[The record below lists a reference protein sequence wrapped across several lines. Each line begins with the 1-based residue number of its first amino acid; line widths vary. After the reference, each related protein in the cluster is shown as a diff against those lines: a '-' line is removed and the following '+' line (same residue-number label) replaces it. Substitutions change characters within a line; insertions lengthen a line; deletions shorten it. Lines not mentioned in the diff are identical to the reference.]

1 MLYKERKY
9 NNDENIHEL
18 FVQLTSVTPHVTHQV
33 PSVSKPLVALG
44 TGKLSLIREAG
55 GSTARPRCEGRG
67 HGPAALAL
75 DVGQGDSEASSPATA
90 HTVPAVQPDG
100 AGVAGGPRVARL
112 AGAVSDEVEGVGG
125 HVRTAQEGG

>member
-1 MLYKERKY
+1 MA
-9 NNDENIHEL
+9 
-18 FVQLTSVTPHVTHQV
+18 HQV
-33 PSVSKPLVALG
+33 PSVTKSLVALG
-44 TGKLSLIREAG
+44 TRKLSLIREAG

-67 HGPAALAL
+67 HGHAALAL
-75 DVGQGDSEASSPATA
+75 KTSSPATA